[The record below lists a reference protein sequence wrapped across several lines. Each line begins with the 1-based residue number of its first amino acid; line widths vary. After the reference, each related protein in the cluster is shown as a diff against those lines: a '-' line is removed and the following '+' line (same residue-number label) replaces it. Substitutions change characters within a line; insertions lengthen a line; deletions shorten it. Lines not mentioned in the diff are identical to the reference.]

1 MSMNRR
7 EVLQTMSVGAVALGS
22 GCSGLFDSRGS
33 SYLEDVT
40 VKNGDDIAHEFEL
53 TVKQADSVVHET
65 TVELEGSQSP
75 ATVACEWSG
84 RGPFVVMCTLD
95 GDSTETVRIE
105 DAIQQGAGEYAQ
117 VTFTVTE
124 MAELDWSGFLDDGGR
139 ECPRST
145 SN

>member
-1 MSMNRR
+1 MYRR
-7 EVLQTMSVGAVALGS
+7 EVLQTMSVGAVALGG
-22 GCSGLFDSRGS
+22 GCSGLLDSRGS

-40 VKNGDDIAHEFEL
+40 IKNGDDIAHDFEL
-53 TVKQADSVVHET
+53 TVKQADSVVHEA
-65 TVELEGSQSP
+65 TVELEGTQTL

-84 RGPFVVMCTLD
+84 RGPFVVTCTLD
-95 GDSTETVRIE
+95 GDSTETVRID

-139 ECPRST
+139 ECPRSA